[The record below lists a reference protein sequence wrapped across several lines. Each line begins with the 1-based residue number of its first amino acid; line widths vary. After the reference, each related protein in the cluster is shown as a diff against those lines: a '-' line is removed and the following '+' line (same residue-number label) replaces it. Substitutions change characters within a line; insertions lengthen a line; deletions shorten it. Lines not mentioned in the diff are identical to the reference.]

1 MLPSFVCFLC
11 CLVVAAFIARAGAVA
26 VLRARQKG
34 ATRPAF
40 FPTGW
45 TVVSGLALAIAAVQ
59 IGVAVHEMR
68 DLYRIGQL
76 VKVGDTKSH
85 VETVVEPAWRKTN
98 PPEKRAAAEADRD
111 IAETW
116 WVVRHHSALSPIPAR
131 KSAWMIGFDDD
142 GRVCRSCRSLA
153 Y

>member
-1 MLPSFVCFLC
+1 MLPSFVCFFC

-34 ATRPAF
+34 ATRPPF

-76 VKVGDTKSH
+76 VKVGDSKSH

-98 PPEKRAAAEADRD
+98 PPEKRAASEADRD
-111 IAETW
+111 VAETW

-131 KSAWMIGFDDD
+131 KSAWMICFDDA

>member
-34 ATRPAF
+34 AMRPSF
-40 FPTGW
+40 FPVGW

-59 IGVAVHEMR
+59 IGVAVHEM
-68 DLYRIGQL
+68 IC
-76 VKVGDTKSH
+76 
-85 VETVVEPAWRKTN
+85 
-98 PPEKRAAAEADRD
+98 
-111 IAETW
+111 
-116 WVVRHHSALSPIPAR
+116 
-131 KSAWMIGFDDD
+131 FDDD

>member
-1 MLPSFVCFLC
+1 M
-11 CLVVAAFIARAGAVA
+11 
-26 VLRARQKG
+26 LRARQKG

-76 VKVGDTKSH
+76 VKVGDAKSH
-85 VETVVEPAWRKTN
+85 AETVVEPAWRKTK
-98 PPEKRAAAEADRD
+98 PPEKRAASEADV
-111 IAETW
+111 AETW

-131 KSAWMIGFDDD
+131 
-142 GRVCRSCRSLA
+142 RRSRGHGPIRRR
-153 Y
+153 